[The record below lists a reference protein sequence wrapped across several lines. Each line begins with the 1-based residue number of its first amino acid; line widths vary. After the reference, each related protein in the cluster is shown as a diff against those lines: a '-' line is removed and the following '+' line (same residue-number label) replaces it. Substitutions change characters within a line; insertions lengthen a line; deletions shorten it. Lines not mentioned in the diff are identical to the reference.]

1 MAPHAAPDSSGPVTR
16 RSFLAAAALAPV
28 VWRAAAADD
37 AGTANDAGT
46 ADDAGNAADLPD
58 LLTGVSVADALK
70 VREVVVE
77 FMTRHEVP
85 GLSMAFARDGQLK
98 VQGTFG
104 FADREEK
111 QPVLPEHRFR
121 IASISKPITSVAIF
135 KLIEEG
141 TLALDDQVFADDRL
155 LATYLDGPLA
165 GDAENRKRLE
175 AITIAQ
181 LLEHTCGGWGNRRR
195 DPMFARDALDQDHPG
210 LIRWVLENRPLD
222 HAPGAEY
229 SYSNFGYCLLG
240 RVIEAVSGQSYD
252 AFVQERL
259 LTPAGV
265 RGIVLGE
272 RERENR
278 LPDEVIY
285 YGDGDDPYGRS
296 MNVRRMDSHGGWVA
310 SASELVRFGVHVDG
324 NGPPADL
331 LEEASLQAMTTPSSA
346 NKGYAR
352 GWAVNR
358 AGNWWHMGSLNGS
371 ASILIRSH
379 SGYSCAVLVNTR
391 RRNDDF
397 KRDLDRLS
405 WQVLRQIREWP
416 SHDLFH
422 VG

>member
-165 GDAENRKRLE
+165 GRCRKSQAAGSDHDCPTARTHVWRLGQPP
-175 AITIAQ
+175 AGPDVRPG
-181 LLEHTCGGWGNRRR
+181 CSRPG
-195 DPMFARDALDQDHPG
+195 PPG

-405 WQVLRQIREWP
+405 WQVLRHIREWP